1 MLIKDAL
8 GARSKVVVIV
18 RPDETVAAVAQH
30 LRDKD
35 RGLAVVCDAE
45 HAPLGIVSVVDI
57 NRAVAEHRDRAP
69 GMAARSIMNPDI
81 VTCNTDDTVEQALDK
96 MAAHG
101 IRHLPVLE
109 DGKMTAIVSLQD
121 LLRARHE
128 EAQISAEDMRR
139 YFLGIGYH

>member
-8 GARSKVVVIV
+8 RARSKIVVIV
-18 RPDETVAAVAQH
+18 RPDDTVAAVAKH

-35 RGLAVVCDAE
+35 RGLAVVCDAN
-45 HAPLGIVSVVDI
+45 HAPLGIISVVDI
-57 NRAVAEHRDRAP
+57 NRAIAEYRERAP
-69 GMAARSIMNPDI
+69 GMPAPSIMNADI
-81 VTCNTDDTVEQALDK
+81 VTCNTDDTVDKALDK

-101 IRHLPVLE
+101 IRHLPVLQ

-128 EAQISAEDMRR
+128 EAEISVEEMRR